1 MTQISNNPL
10 RQFFRQPAIYL
21 RLPSGGQYWAPG
33 SLDLPENGEL
43 PIYPMTAIDEISYR
57 TPDALFNGQA
67 VINVIQS
74 CVPAVKDA
82 GKIPNS
88 DLNAILVAIRIASY
102 GHNMD
107 VASTCGECKNE
118 DEFSADLRIILDKL
132 KSPDYSQGIDQG
144 DLKITFKPATY
155 EEQNKSAMEQFEKQ
169 KFLQQVGQ
177 GDLSEEERNLMLSE
191 TLKHITELT
200 INLISKSIA
209 AIQIPGAVV
218 TDVEQI
224 KDFLHHC
231 DRTLFKQIRDRVI
244 ELTQAAQIP
253 PLDVECTECH
263 NKYKQEVNMD
273 MASFFD
279 SAS

>member
-1 MTQISNNPL
+1 
-10 RQFFRQPAIYL
+10 
-21 RLPSGGQYWAPG
+21 
-33 SLDLPENGEL
+33 
-43 PIYPMTAIDEISYR
+43 
-57 TPDALFNGQA
+57 
-67 VINVIQS
+67 
-74 CVPAVKDA
+74 
-82 GKIPNS
+82 
-88 DLNAILVAIRIASY
+88 
-102 GHNMD
+102 
-107 VASTCGECKNE
+107 
-118 DEFSADLRIILDKL
+118 
-132 KSPDYSQGIDQG
+132 
-144 DLKITFKPATY
+144 
-155 EEQNKSAMEQFEKQ
+155 
-169 KFLQQVGQ
+169 
-177 GDLSEEERNLMLSE
+177 
-191 TLKHITELT
+191 
-200 INLISKSIA
+200 LISKSIA